1 MPDAVLFYLSDA
13 ATGLQGCTTLQNS
26 IWLHV
31 VLESAFLCPGVVML
45 KLLDPKSMLPPNL
58 QSIIEEPEDGLKDVE
73 SLRAVNRAV
82 EGLPCSLMPDG
93 RSGLL
98 IY

>member
-1 MPDAVLFYLSDA
+1 MQPYRDVPPYNTAS
-13 ATGLQGCTTLQNS
+13 GCSQ
-26 IWLHV
+26 
-31 VLESAFLCPGVVML
+31 SAFLCPGVVML

-58 QSIIEEPEDGLKDVE
+58 RSITEEPEDGLKNME
-73 SLRAVNRAV
+73 SLQAVNRAV